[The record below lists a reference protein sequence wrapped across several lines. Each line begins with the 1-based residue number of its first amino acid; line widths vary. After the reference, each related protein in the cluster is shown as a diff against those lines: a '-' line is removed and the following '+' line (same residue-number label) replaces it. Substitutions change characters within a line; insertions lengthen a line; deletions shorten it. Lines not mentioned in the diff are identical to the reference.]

1 MMNSR
6 SGHISNLNMRHLLLV
21 CLLSLSTLWVSSA
34 TAAHIHL
41 GDHEHQG
48 EFCISSHS
56 SATTLETNVSKLVFT
71 AATSEV
77 AVGLVESPQLIP
89 VAPCNSRAPPFH
101 L

>member
-1 MMNSR
+1 MIDSR
-6 SGHISNLNMRHLLLV
+6 SPQISKLNMQHLLLV

-48 EFCISSHS
+48 ELCLSSHS
-56 SATTLETNVSKLVFT
+56 SATALETNVSKPVF
-71 AATSEV
+71 AATTSEI
-77 AVGLVESPQLIP
+77 AADLVEKPQLIP
-89 VAPCNSRAPPFH
+89 VAPCNSRAPPFY